1 MAEARQAVGF
11 HFSVTH
17 DGSLNLDFDRE
28 VLKLIL
34 KAAERAYKKK
44 VARLSNSLK
53 NCIFPVGPEVVL
65 GSAAVITAVNLA
77 GFDLTYGLTQGII
90 SGLNL

>member
-11 HFSVTH
+11 HFSVTP

-28 VLKLIL
+28 VLKLIF

-44 VARLSNSLK
+44 IARLSNSLK
-53 NCIFPVGPEVVL
+53 NCIFPVSHELVL
-65 GSAAVITAVNLA
+65 GAVGLFSLANLA
-77 GFDLTYGLTQGII
+77 GFDLTYGFSSSILRW
-90 SGLNL
+90 LDL